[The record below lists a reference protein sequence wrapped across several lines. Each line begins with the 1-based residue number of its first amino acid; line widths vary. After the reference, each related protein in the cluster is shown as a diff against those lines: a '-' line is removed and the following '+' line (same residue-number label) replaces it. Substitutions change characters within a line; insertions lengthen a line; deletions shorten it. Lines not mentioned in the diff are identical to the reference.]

1 LYYVEF
7 ANRHSAAQ
15 AGEDSD
21 LPWTRYRPG
30 FDSYQ
35 RAAVEALW
43 LALDEDGR
51 YIYRIVE
58 VKSGI

>member
-1 LYYVEF
+1 MYYVEF
-7 ANRHSAAQ
+7 ANRHAAGV

-43 LALDEDGR
+43 LSLDDDSR

-58 VKSGI
+58 VNLGV

>member
-1 LYYVEF
+1 MYYVEF
-7 ANRHSAAQ
+7 ANRHAAMA
-15 AGEDSD
+15 AGEDSN

-43 LALDEDGR
+43 LSLDEDDH
-51 YIYRIVE
+51 YVFRIVE
-58 VKSGI
+58 VNLGI